1 MKANEYY
8 KSQKSYHEI
17 LGVIILILIG
27 LFVLSCLV
35 GDKEH
40 EETTRAIDYHQ
51 SEGRELNEVD
61 ELLIWKY

>member
-8 KSQKSYHEI
+8 KSQKSYHKI
-17 LGVIILILIG
+17 LGVIILFLIG
-27 LFVLSCLV
+27 LLVLSCLV

-40 EETTRAIDYHQ
+40 EEATRMIDYHQ

-61 ELLIWKY
+61 GILIWKH